1 MRWVWV
7 VKYFQGWTLLGMLML
22 LLLLL
27 LLLLFLVCGR
37 DACMTGFLLVG
48 SLCVFVGIRGFA
60 RVVFVGCILHALR
73 LVWVWGVGGREELR
87 WRRMNGW
94 IGTDW

>member
-1 MRWVWV
+1 
-7 VKYFQGWTLLGMLML
+7 
-22 LLLLL
+22 
-27 LLLLFLVCGR
+27 
-37 DACMTGFLLVG
+37 MTGFLLVG

-87 WRRMNGW
+87 WRRMDGLGR
-94 IGTDW
+94 IGKALGDGGMERAFTWAVCR